1 MPDTTAVGI
10 IAGVLTAISLLP
22 QLIKII
28 KEKKGDDISV
38 AMLITLLAGLGTWI
52 YYGCLKKDW
61 PIIVTNSFSF
71 LINLAIIACRIIFG
85 KRRA

>member
-1 MPDTTAVGI
+1 MPHTTVVGI
-10 IAGVLTAISLLP
+10 IAGILTAISLLP

-28 KEKKGDDISV
+28 KEKKANDISAV
-38 AMLITLLAGLGTWI
+38 MLVTLLAGLGAWV

-71 LINLAIIACRIIFG
+71 LINLAIIACTIVFR
-85 KRRA
+85 KR